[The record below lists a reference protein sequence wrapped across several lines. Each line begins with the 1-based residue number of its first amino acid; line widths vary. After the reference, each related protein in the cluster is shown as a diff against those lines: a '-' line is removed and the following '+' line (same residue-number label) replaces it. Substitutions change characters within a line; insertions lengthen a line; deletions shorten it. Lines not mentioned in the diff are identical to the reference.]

1 MIDEESI
8 NASLPEGVVM
18 LRVGNGRAPYKFVTN
33 CNTCQSPHRAYI
45 EEQLAKGIAIATIV
59 REVSDLDH
67 GEQRSAP
74 SWESVK
80 NHLAKS
86 HMPLD
91 LARTRGVME
100 DRAREVGQAISDEVD
115 IHVDYV
121 AANRLIVQK
130 GIDRIVTGEIQPDVK
145 DVLSAT
151 RALADI
157 DRQMGDTGLDIAVLY
172 EALDV
177 LLQTTAAFMPID
189 VRQEWGN
196 AIATNPV
203 LAALREK
210 AQAKDVEE
218 RTIAGEIA

>member
-1 MIDEESI
+1 MNDEEI

-18 LRVGNGRAPYKFVTN
+18 LRVGKGYAPYKFVTN

-45 EEQLAKGIAIATIV
+45 EQQLAKGIAIQTIV
-59 REVSDLDH
+59 REVADLDH
-67 GEQRSAP
+67 GIRPAP
-74 SWESVK
+74 SWESMK
-80 NHLAKS
+80 NHLAKG

-100 DRAREVGQAISDEVD
+100 ERAREVGQAISEETD
-115 IHVDYV
+115 IFVDYV

-145 DVLSAT
+145 DVLSASK
-151 RALADI
+151 ALADI
-157 DRQMGDTGLDIAVLY
+157 ERQMGDSGLDVAVLY

-177 LLQTTAAFMPID
+177 LLQVTTAYIPIES
-189 VRQEWGN
+189 RKEWGN

-210 AQAKDVEE
+210 AKAKEIEE
-218 RTIAGEIA
+218 HTIAGEIA

>member
-1 MIDEESI
+1 MSDEESI

-18 LRVGNGRAPYKFVTN
+18 LRVGNSRAPYKFVAQ

-67 GEQRSAP
+67 GERSAP
-74 SWESVK
+74 TWESVK
-80 NHLAKS
+80 NHLDKK
-86 HMPLD
+86 HMPLE

-115 IHVDYV
+115 IFVDYV

-130 GIDRIVTGEIQPDVK
+130 GIDRIVTGEIKPDVK

-151 RALADI
+151 KTLADI
-157 DRQMGDTGLDIAVLY
+157 DRQMGDSGLDIAVLY

-177 LLQTTAAFMPID
+177 LLQTTAAFMPIE
-189 VRQEWGN
+189 VRQEWGS

-210 AQAKDVEE
+210 AQAKEVEE
-218 RTIAGEIA
+218 RTIAGQIA